1 MRVEV
6 VPATAADASRLWA
19 NLRSDQMEM
28 EDVSGASERDLQAQI
43 NASAVAFVGRLDD
56 EPVVI
61 WGVLMPSLTC
71 GMGVI
76 WALTSKAIDR
86 CPLVFVRRSK
96 IELEKVRQ
104 NYTEL
109 TGFVATEYEVS
120 AKWLRWLGFKISP
133 SYTFHG
139 RNVRRISMGAA

>member
-1 MRVEV
+1 MKVEV
-6 VPATAADASRLWA
+6 VPATMADASRLWS
-19 NLRSDQMEM
+19 NLRADQMDM

-86 CPLVFVRRSK
+86 CPLVFVRRSR

>member
-1 MRVEV
+1 MKVEV
-6 VPATAADASRLWA
+6 VPATMADASRLWS
-19 NLRSDQMEM
+19 NLRADQLEM

-43 NASAVAFVGRLDD
+43 NASVAAFVGRLDD

-61 WGVLMPSLTC
+61 WGVLMPSLTS

-96 IELEKVRQ
+96 IELDKLRAQ
-104 NYTEL
+104 FSEL

-120 AKWLRWLGFKISP
+120 ARWLRWLGFKISP